1 MSQQSPNSTD
11 GLPFGGL
18 FRIIVFLFCIV
29 PSTFTRTITHR
40 HLGERTLWQHLAG
53 GFLLWAFAIGIWS
66 GLVFH
71 HWDKER
77 ILGTYFHLSSWTKLD
92 AETGIVFL
100 IIGVLCSGLQLL
112 DLWRRDITHGTYLL
126 STMFGEPR
134 LPVGN
139 YEMFCYWL
147 IPSATAFL
155 FHLYG
160 SAILFFVV
168 FIMNLFTQI
177 YMEGVWRF
185 ELLSKRDGHLLQESI
200 DQNEVNVIGL
210 RAALNGAGKPTQ
222 SVSDHSAQNSNLH

>member
-1 MSQQSPNSTD
+1 MSQEPPNPTD

-18 FRIIVFLFCIV
+18 FRFIVFLFCIV

-40 HLGERTLWQHLAG
+40 HLGERMLWQHLAG
-53 GFLLWAFAIGIWS
+53 GFLLWAFTIGIWS
-66 GLVFH
+66 GLAFH
-71 HWDKER
+71 SWDEKW
-77 ILGTYFHLSSWTKLD
+77 GMQKYFHPNSWTRLD

-112 DLWRRDITHGTYLL
+112 DLWRRDLTHGTYLL
-126 STMFGEPR
+126 SIMFGQPR

-139 YEMFCYWL
+139 YEMLFYWL
-147 IPSATAFL
+147 VPSAAASL

-168 FIMNLFTQI
+168 FMMNLFTQI

-210 RAALNGAGKPTQ
+210 RAALNSAGKPSQ
-222 SVSDHSAQNSNLH
+222 SVSDHAAQNSNLH